1 MFEYFIE
8 LAKSAINSYGI
19 TGIFVV
25 AILESFIFPVP
36 TAIIITSATALG
48 LDVLT
53 ITIIATIG
61 SVIGAVVGYY
71 MGKRGGRPALVWLF
85 DKKKLKKVDN
95 FFDKYGVWAVGIAA
109 LTPIPFKIFTISA
122 GVARMRIIPFILI
135 CIPTRFLQF
144 LIFAEFGNLLSTFL

>member
-1 MFEYFIE
+1 MLEYFVE

-19 TGIFVV
+19 AGIFVV
-25 AILESFIFPVP
+25 AVLESFIFPVP

-48 LDVLT
+48 FDVLT

-71 MGKRGGRPALVWLF
+71 LGKKGGRPALVWLF
-85 DKKKLKKVDN
+85 DKKKLKKVDY

-122 GVARMRIIPFILI
+122 GVSRMRIIPFVLI

-144 LIFAEFGNLLSTFL
+144 LIFAKFGSLFAGFL